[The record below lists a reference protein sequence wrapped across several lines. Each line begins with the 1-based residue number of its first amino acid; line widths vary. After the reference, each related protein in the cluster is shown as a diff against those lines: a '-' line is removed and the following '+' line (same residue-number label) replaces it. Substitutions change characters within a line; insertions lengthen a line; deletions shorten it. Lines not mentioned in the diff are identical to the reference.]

1 MDKQRMTL
9 GVLTLLPLAAA
20 CGTQTAGSG
29 SARTE
34 TAPVTGVHWTVD
46 SLTVDGKT
54 ARAPSGTYLRI
65 GDDGRVSG
73 NLGCNGFGSKA
84 TFEGDRVAFG
94 GMWTTDMACGNG
106 PTSFERSLG
115 RTIADKGA
123 FTAKADGDRLTLTSD
138 GGDRISLT
146 KEKDAPLRG
155 TKWTVTAL
163 GDKNV
168 SQPLP
173 KGADAFFVL
182 RADGTFDGRL
192 GCNHAS
198 AQATLGD
205 GHITLGPARTTRM
218 MCQDS
223 LMRTEKTL
231 LGLFDSK
238 VVYTLDHRDIALTSE
253 NGIVV
258 SAVAAQ

>member
-20 CGTQTAGSG
+20 CGAQTAGSG

-46 SLTVDGKT
+46 VLTVDGKT
-54 ARAPSGTYLRI
+54 ARAPSGTYLKI
-65 GDDGRVSG
+65 ADDGRVSG

-84 TFEGDRVAFG
+84 TFTGDRVEFG
-94 GMWTTDMACGNG
+94 GMWTTDMACEKG
-106 PTSFERSLG
+106 PMSFERSLG
-115 RTIADKGA
+115 RTFADKGA
-123 FTAKADGDRLTLTSD
+123 FTAKADGDRLTLTTD
-138 GGDRISLT
+138 GGDRIGLT
-146 KEKDAPLRG
+146 KEKDAPVRG

-163 GDKNV
+163 GDNNF

-173 KGADAFFVL
+173 KGANAYFVL
-182 RADGTFDGRL
+182 RADGTLDGRL

-198 AQATLGD
+198 AQATVGD

-238 VVYTLDHRDIALTSE
+238 VTYALDHRGIALTSA
-253 NGIVV
+253 NGTVV
-258 SAVAAQ
+258 SAVADE

>member
-123 FTAKADGDRLTLTSD
+123 FTAKADGDRLTLTAD

-258 SAVAAQ
+258 SAVAAK

>member
-9 GVLTLLPLAAA
+9 GVLTLLPLVAA
-20 CGTQTAGSG
+20 CGTQTAGGGSG
-29 SARTE
+29 GVES
-34 TAPVTGVHWTVD
+34 APVTGVHWTVD
-46 SLTVDGKT
+46 SLTVGGKT
-54 ARAPSGTYLRI
+54 ARAPSGAYLRI

-84 TFEGDRVAFG
+84 TLKGDHVVFG
-94 GMWTTDMACGNG
+94 GMWTTDMACEKGAM
-106 PTSFERSLG
+106 SFERSLG
-115 RTIADKGA
+115 RTLADKGA
-123 FTAKADGDRLTLTSD
+123 FTTKAEGDRLTLTAE

-163 GDKNV
+163 GDNNV

-173 KGADAFFVL
+173 KGANAYFVL

-198 AQATLGD
+198 AQATVGD

-231 LGLFDSK
+231 LGLFDGK
-238 VVYTLDHRDIALTSE
+238 VAYALDHRGIALTSA
-253 NGIVV
+253 NGTVV
-258 SAVAAQ
+258 SAVADE

>member
-46 SLTVDGKT
+46 RLTVDGK
-54 ARAPSGTYLRI
+54 AVRAPSGAYLKI
-65 GDDGRVSG
+65 ADDGRVSG
-73 NLGCNGFGSKA
+73 NLGCNGFGSKV
-84 TFEGDRVAFG
+84 TVKGDRVTFG

-106 PTSFERSLG
+106 PMSFERSLG
-115 RTIADKGA
+115 RTFADKGG
-123 FTAKADGDRLTLTSD
+123 FTARADGDRLTLTAGS
-138 GGDRISLT
+138 GDRISLT
-146 KEKDAPLRG
+146 EEKDAPLRG

-163 GDKNV
+163 GDNNV

-173 KGADAFFVL
+173 KGANAYFVL

-198 AQATLGD
+198 ARATVGD

-238 VVYTLDHRDIALTSE
+238 VTYTLDHRGIALTSE
-253 NGIVV
+253 NGTVV
-258 SAVAAQ
+258 SAVAAE